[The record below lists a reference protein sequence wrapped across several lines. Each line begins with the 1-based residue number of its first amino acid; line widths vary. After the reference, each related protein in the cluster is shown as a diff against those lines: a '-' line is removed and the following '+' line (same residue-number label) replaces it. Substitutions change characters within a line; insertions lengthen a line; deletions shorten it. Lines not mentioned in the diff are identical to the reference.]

1 MYTALMAHEGIGIYG
16 KHAVEEALRNAPHT
30 VEEVY
35 VAKDLED
42 SKLRGLIERHKIRSF
57 DIRLGFALVPRDAV
71 HQGIIARIAIDGL
84 IQPYKDFIAKHKASP
99 NSLLIVL
106 DELQDPHNVGS
117 IIRSAAAFGA
127 SGILIP
133 SNNQAPITGTVIKVS
148 AGMAFRIPL
157 VAIGNVN
164 QTIRDL
170 KEKGFWIYGLAGDA
184 TTPIM
189 QEKFDAPSVLVV
201 GNESEGIRTK
211 TLEHCDIPL
220 AIPMNPQCESLNA
233 AVSTAVALYAWS
245 LKHPNV
251 LR

>member
-1 MYTALMAHEGIGIYG
+1 MAHDSIVIFG
-16 KHAVEEALRNAPHT
+16 KHAVEEALQHASHAID
-30 VEEVY
+30 ELF
-35 VAKDLED
+35 VAESMDD
-42 SKLRGLIERHKIRSF
+42 PALRKLIEHSKIHVS
-57 DIRLGFALVPRDAV
+57 DIKKGVPLVPRDAV
-71 HQGIIARIAIDGL
+71 HQGVIASISASAL
-84 IQPYKDFIAKHKASP
+84 TQSYKDFIAKIEP
-99 NSLLIVL
+99 TPDSLLIVL

-127 SGILIP
+127 AGVLIP
-133 SNNQAPITGTVIKVS
+133 SNNQAPLTGTVIKVS
-148 AGMAFRIPL
+148 AGMTFRVPL

-170 KEKGFWIYGLAGDA
+170 KEKGFWIYGLAGEA
-184 TTPIM
+184 ATPIM

-201 GNESEGIRTK
+201 GNEGDGIRVK

-245 LKHPNV
+245 LKHPRA
-251 LR
+251 L